1 MFGLNFNPTSAS
13 GLNPSSFLG
22 GGGAGLESLQGMDP
36 QALLAALFGTTSPTN
51 APAGASAGNAQSV
64 PATGAAC
71 SCGGN
76 CAQGGA
82 CSCGCGCSQRSNGL
96 GF

>member
-1 MFGLNFNPTSAS
+1 MLGLNFNPTSAS

-22 GGGAGLESLQGMDP
+22 GGGAGLDSLQGMDP
-36 QALLAALFGTTSPTN
+36 QALLAALFGTS
-51 APAGASAGNAQSV
+51 APAGSNAGNAQSA
-64 PATGAAC
+64 PPTGAAC
-71 SCGGN
+71 GCGGN

-82 CSCGCGCSQRSNGL
+82 CGCGCGCSQRSNGL